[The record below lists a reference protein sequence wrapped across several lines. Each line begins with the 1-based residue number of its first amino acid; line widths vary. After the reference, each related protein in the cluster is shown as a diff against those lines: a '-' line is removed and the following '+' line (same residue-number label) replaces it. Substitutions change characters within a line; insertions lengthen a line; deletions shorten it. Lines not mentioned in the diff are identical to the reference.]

1 MIKYGPGMI
10 KYKIVANKIEH
21 LFEFMN
27 FFKLNEIIKHK
38 YIQEKNGEHIV
49 HVLVFDLG
57 VITPRS
63 FLSKANKFK
72 TIFGDVLEVVRIE
85 RTRYEDEY

>member
-1 MIKYGPGMI
+1 MINTSIGMI
-10 KYKIVANKIEH
+10 KYKIAANKIEN

-38 YIQEKNGEHIV
+38 YIQEKEGDEIV
-49 HVLVFDLG
+49 HVLIFDLG
-57 VITPRS
+57 LITPRS
-63 FLSKANKFK
+63 FTSKAHKFK
-72 TIFGDVLEVVRIE
+72 TICGDVLEVTRIE